1 MKTKVHVQII
11 DLEDGVSNEFAEFL
25 NPNLNIH
32 HAYNLFDDK
41 NDPPQKKTL
50 EESYVEMKA
59 KEMRE
64 ARYHQMAL
72 DSLKEGDI
80 LVD

>member
-11 DLEDGVSNEFAEFL
+11 NLEEGVSNEFAEFL

-32 HAYNLFDDK
+32 HAYHLFSD
-41 NDPPQKKTL
+41 NDVLPHKKTL
-50 EESYVEMKA
+50 EESYVEMKN
-59 KEMRE
+59 KEVRE
-64 ARYHQMAL
+64 ARYHQMAR
-72 DSLKEGDI
+72 DSLKDGDI